1 MISAYC
7 STTRVRQAIESE
19 CVLPGYPIYAA
30 VSRQVLARRLVKDTV
45 GPCPVAKSA
54 SRSRRSKSLPSALW
68 SFNTFHQPNN
78 TSNLHSK
85 SPTTKNTTSFVTQ
98 QARTATANLLYV
110 HTNRE
115 PQIAWYGQHH
125 YEQNPAPTPPTI
137 FSQSLRVLSTSEGA
151 GSKHSHDRV
160 LPVALALQFDAVLH
174 YRARAKE
181 MPAKQG

>member
-1 MISAYC
+1 MSEIHSGVPYRFLALANGRSLPC
-7 STTRVRQAIESE
+7 S
-19 CVLPGYPIYAA
+19 
-30 VSRQVLARRLVKDTV
+30 
-45 GPCPVAKSA
+45 KSA

-85 SPTTKNTTSFVTQ
+85 SPTIKNTTSIVTQ

-115 PQIAWYGQHH
+115 PQIAWYGAQHH
-125 YEQNPAPTPPTI
+125 HKQNPAPTPPTI

-151 GSKHSHDRV
+151 GLKHSHDRV
-160 LPVALALQFDAVLH
+160 LAVALALQFDAVLH
-174 YRARAKE
+174 YCARAKE
-181 MPAKQG
+181 MPAEQG